1 MNEPQKHW
9 LMRAESI
16 RLLWKIFFA
25 ILVVTVLSE
34 LLIHKHEYFGVDGT
48 FGFSAWYGFLT
59 CAVMVVGA
67 KVLGYVLKRGED
79 YYDD

>member
-1 MNEPQKHW
+1 MSEPNKHW
-9 LMRAESI
+9 LMRSQSI
-16 RLLWKIFFA
+16 SLLWKIFIA
-25 ILVVTVLSE
+25 ILVVTVLAE
-34 LLIHKHEYFGVDGT
+34 LLIHKHEYFGLDGS

-59 CAVMVVGA
+59 CTAMVVAA